1 MKKIIILLSL
11 SITLILFLSACS
23 SDFSSQVNEGM
34 EDINNSIDG
43 AFEPLFK
50 EDEKHKPGYE
60 SDTSKDSDT
69 SSETETESDTSS
81 ETESDTGSQTE
92 SDTSS
97 ETESDTSSESDKKEY
112 TIGTGEGNKLPS
124 YSVEIFDENGLT
136 GEKIDPSS
144 LGKVTVINFWG
155 TWCPP
160 CVAELPEFDEVAS
173 EYGDQITMIAIHSVD
188 GFAENAVSHISENF
202 KDSQIIFAKDIN
214 LGQGNASFDECYETF
229 GGYGYYPHTIVLTKD
244 GVIVYSESGGLYGED
259 LAILIDVAL
268 AN

>member
-69 SSETETESDTSS
+69 SSETETESDT
-81 ETESDTGSQTE
+81 GSQTE

-97 ETESDTSSESDKKEY
+97 ETDKKEY

>member
-1 MKKIIILLSL
+1 M
-11 SITLILFLSACS
+11 
-23 SDFSSQVNEGM
+23 
-34 EDINNSIDG
+34 
-43 AFEPLFK
+43 
-50 EDEKHKPGYE
+50 
-60 SDTSKDSDT
+60 
-69 SSETETESDTSS
+69 
-81 ETESDTGSQTE
+81 
-92 SDTSS
+92 
-97 ETESDTSSESDKKEY
+97 
-112 TIGTGEGNKLPS
+112 
-124 YSVEIFDENGLT
+124 T

-173 EYGDQITMIAIHSVD
+173 EYGDQITMIAIHSVN

-214 LGQGNASFDECYETF
+214 HGQGNASFDECYETF
-229 GGYGYYPHTIVLTKD
+229 GGKGYYPHTIVLTKD